1 MGHHTFDVSFLCIIQ
16 LALFPKPMVLGEYE
30 TKRVKKDDDL
40 SDRGKK
46 LPNQTIGD
54 PSLLIFPF
62 RSINGDICGSSYTPC
77 PTMSRALRQE
87 KAKIARLTGLG
98 FWCHLTLRGRDG

>member
-1 MGHHTFDVSFLCIIQ
+1 MGYHTFDVSFPCIIQ
-16 LALFPKPMVLGEYE
+16 LALFPKPMVLGKYE
-30 TKRVKKDDDL
+30 TKRVKEDDDL

-54 PSLLIFPF
+54 PGLLIFPF

-77 PTMSRALRQE
+77 PMMSRVVSRAP
-87 KAKIARLTGLG
+87 ARKSK
-98 FWCHLTLRGRDG
+98 DG